1 MGIIRVLPPETSR
14 LIAAGEVI
22 DRPAAALRELLDNAI
37 DAGAGEVSVRI
48 EAGGIGLLSVSDDG
62 RGMDRE
68 DLELCVLEHATSKI
82 RSADDLLTAR
92 SLGFRGEALA
102 SIAAAARLEILSKA
116 ESAASAFRLSA
127 APGAP
132 TAVEAAAGRRG
143 STVTVQGLFE
153 EFPARKRFLKRPQAE
168 AALCRQVF
176 ADKAAAHPALV
187 FRYASGQ
194 SAAETFLASDFRGR
208 CAEFHPELPSPLLH
222 ELGFSGEGFTGR
234 IVAAGPAYSRTDRR
248 LMQVFVNRRRV
259 QEWSLMQALD
269 YAYADYLP
277 GGAHPAAF
285 LFLEID
291 PALADFN
298 IHPAKREV
306 RFKDAEAPRRTI
318 VSALRNFLGGLS
330 RRDPGQMLPRLEPE
344 LPLPPIESRS
354 EPFRSFDVLG
364 GRAAIIRSEPK
375 TGPSGGLSGSRPSW
389 EDFDAA
395 RERPSPLPAAGGAPR
410 GFRYLGRA
418 LGPFLVFEKDDAL
431 WFLDQH
437 AAHERLLFDELS
449 ERPVEVQELLFP
461 ESFEPEDE
469 AEDERIGAR
478 LGELAEAGFALERD
492 GDAWSVTAAPAALAR
507 DAAGALRE
515 VASSPGGPGGAL
527 RAVRAL
533 SACRAAVKDG
543 DELEDEA
550 AEALIERSLAL
561 IEPRCPHG
569 RPIWSRLTRA
579 QLYALVRRTV

>member
-22 DRPAAALRELLDNAI
+22 DRPAAALRELVDNAI
-37 DAGAGEVSVRI
+37 DAGAGEISVRI

-82 RSADDLLTAR
+82 RNADDLLTTR

-102 SIAAAARLEILSKA
+102 SIAAAARLEILTMA
-116 ESAASAFRLSA
+116 EASASAFRLLA
-127 APGAP
+127 APGSP

-153 EFPARKRFLKRPQAE
+153 DFPARKQFLKRPQAE
-168 AALCRQVF
+168 AALCRQVLS
-176 ADKAAAHPALV
+176 DKASAHPELV

-194 SAAETFLASDFRGR
+194 AAAETFLASDFRGR
-208 CAEFHPELPSPLLH
+208 CAQLHPELPSPLLH

-234 IVAAGPAYSRTDRR
+234 IVAVGPAFSRADRR

-259 QEWSLMQALD
+259 QEWSLLQALD

-277 GGAHPAAF
+277 GGAHPAVF

-306 RFKDAEAPRRTI
+306 RFKDAEAPRRAI
-318 VSALRNFLGGLS
+318 VSALRSFLGGLS
-330 RRDPGQMLPRLEPE
+330 RRDPGQMVPPPELE
-344 LPLPPIESRS
+344 LPLPPLEARTGEFRPIEV
-354 EPFRSFDVLG
+354 PG
-364 GRAAIIRSEPK
+364 GRAPSIRSES
-375 TGPSGGLSGSRPSW
+375 GPSDGRSVTRPTW
-389 EDFDAA
+389 EDFDAV
-395 RERPSPLPAAGGAPR
+395 RERSSPLPKPGSAAR

-461 ESFEPEDE
+461 ESFAPEDE
-469 AEDERIGAR
+469 AEDRKIASM

-507 DAAGALRE
+507 NAAEALRE
-515 VASSPGGPGGAL
+515 VASSPGEPGGAL

-543 DELEDEA
+543 DELEDGA
-550 AEALIERSLAL
+550 AEALIERALAL
-561 IEPRCPHG
+561 PEPRCPHG